1 MLKSEASV
9 AALALILMLSLLG
22 TGKAWLP
29 PDCGLVLLRKESPG
43 L

>member
-1 MLKSEASV
+1 MVKSETSV
-9 AALALILMLSLLG
+9 AALALVLTLSLLG

-29 PDCGLVLLRKESPG
+29 LKSSQVLLRNESSI